1 MNKFFK
7 RTAVASLLFLA
18 GSALAVENITQASQ
32 IPQLKEE
39 TQHATVSERVT
50 SRFTRSHYRQFDLD
64 ENFSAKIFDRY
75 LNLLDYSHNVLL
87 ASDVEQ
93 FVSRKKQIGDELRT
107 GKLDVFYDLYNL
119 AQQRRFERYQ
129 YALKVLEKPMNFTG
143 NDTFNVDRSKSP
155 WPANVTELNSLWDSK
170 VKFDELSLKLT
181 GKTDQEIRET
191 LTKRYQFAIRRLAQ
205 SNSEDVFSLA
215 MTAFAHEIDPHTN
228 YLSPRN
234 TEQFNTEMSLSLEG
248 IGAVLQMD
256 DDYTVINSMVAGGPA
271 AKSKTITVGDR
282 IVGVGQTGKPMVDVI
297 GWRLDDVVALIKG
310 PKGSKVRL
318 EILPAGKGTKTRVV
332 TLTRERIRL
341 EDRAVKL
348 TIKTVGKDKV
358 GVLDIPGFYVGLTD
372 DVKVQLQK
380 MEKQNVKGVI
390 IDLRS
395 NGGGALTEAVSLSGL
410 FIPSGP
416 VVQVRDNNGKVRED
430 SDTDGVVYYKGPLVV
445 MVDRFSASASEIF
458 AAAMQDY
465 GRALIVGEPTFGKGT
480 VQQYRS
486 LNRIYD
492 QMLRP
497 EWPALGSVQYT
508 IQKFYRIN
516 GGSTQRKGVTPD
528 IMMPTGTEET
538 ETGEKF
544 EDNALPWDSINAATY
559 VKSGDLTQFEPQLLK
574 LHQDRIA
581 ADPEFQYIMKD
592 IARFNAL
599 KDKRNIVSLNLAQRE
614 KENQEDDATRL
625 ERINDRYKREGKA
638 TLKKLEDLPKD
649 YQEPDPYLDE
659 TVHIALDFAK
669 MQQDKPAEQPAPAK

>member
-1 MNKFFK
+1 MNTFFK
-7 RTAVASLLFLA
+7 LTALA
-18 GSALAVENITQASQ
+18 GLFAITGHAFAVDEITRVDQ
-32 IPQLKEE
+32 IPVLKEE

-64 ENFSAKIFDRY
+64 PAFSTKIFDRY

-93 FVSRKKQIGDELRT
+93 FAKKQSEVGDELRS
-107 GKLDVFYDLYNL
+107 GKLDLFYDLYNL
-119 AQQRRFERYQ
+119 SQKRRFERYQ
-129 YALKVLEKPMNFTG
+129 YALKVLERPMDFTG
-143 NDTFNVDRSKSP
+143 NDTFNLDRSKSP
-155 WPANVTELNSLWDSK
+155 WPKDESELNSLWDSK
-170 VKFDELSLKLT
+170 VKYDELSLKLT
-181 GKTDQEIRET
+181 GKDEKEIRET
-191 LTKRYQFAIRRLAQ
+191 LTRRYKFAIRRLAQ
-205 SNSEDVFSLA
+205 TNSEDVFSLA

-271 AKSKTITVGDR
+271 AKSKAISVGDR
-282 IVGVGQTGKPMVDVI
+282 IVGVGQPGQNTVDVI

-318 EILPAGKGTKTRVV
+318 EVLPAGKGTKTRVV

-341 EDRAVKL
+341 EDRAVKMSV
-348 TIKTVGKDKV
+348 KTVGKDKV

-380 MEKQNVKGVI
+380 LEKQNVKSVI
-390 IDLRS
+390 IDLRT

-410 FIPSGP
+410 FIPAGP

-430 SDTDGVVYYKGPLVV
+430 ADTDGVVYYKGPLVV
-445 MVDRFSASASEIF
+445 LVDRFSASASEIF

-465 GRALIVGEPTFGKGT
+465 SRALVVGEPTFGKGT

-508 IQKFYRIN
+508 IQKFYRVN

-528 IMMPTGTEET
+528 IIMPTGNEET

-544 EDNALPWDSINAATY
+544 EDNALPWDSVNAATY
-559 VKSGDLTQFEPQLLK
+559 VKSGDMTPFGPPLLK
-574 LHQDRIA
+574 QHDDRIGK
-581 ADPEFQYIMKD
+581 DPEFQYIAKD

-599 KDKRNIVSLNLAQRE
+599 KAKRNIVSLNYALRL
-614 KENQEDDATRL
+614 KENEEDDATRL
-625 ERINDRYKREGKA
+625 ARINDRFKREGKPGI
-638 TLKKLEDLPKD
+638 KKLDDLPKD

-659 TVHIALDFAK
+659 TVKIAIDLAQLEKDH
-669 MQQDKPAEQPAPAK
+669 PASDPAPTK

>member
-1 MNKFFK
+1 MNTFFK
-7 RTAVASLLFLA
+7 LTALA
-18 GSALAVENITQASQ
+18 GLFAITGHAFAVDDITRVDQ
-32 IPQLKEE
+32 IPVLKEE

-64 ENFSAKIFDRY
+64 QAFSAKIFDRY

-93 FVSRKKQIGDELRT
+93 FAKRKSEVGDELRS
-107 GKLDVFYDLYNL
+107 GKLDLFYDLYNL
-119 AQQRRFERYQ
+119 SQKRRFERYQ
-129 YALKVLEKPMNFTG
+129 YALKVLERPMDFTG
-143 NDTFNVDRSKSP
+143 NDTFNLDRSKAP
-155 WPANVTELNSLWDSK
+155 WPKDEAELNALWDGK
-170 VKFDELSLKLT
+170 VKYDELSLKLT
-181 GKTDQEIRET
+181 GKDEKEIRET
-191 LTKRYQFAIRRLAQ
+191 LNRRYKFAIRRLAQ
-205 SNSEDVFSLA
+205 TNSEDVFSLA

-271 AKSKTITVGDR
+271 SKSKAISVGDR
-282 IVGVGQTGKPMVDVI
+282 IVGVGQTGKSMVDVI

-318 EILPAGKGTKTRVV
+318 EILPAGKGTKTRIV

-341 EDRAVKL
+341 EDRAVKMSV
-348 TIKTVGKDKV
+348 KTVGKEKV

-380 MEKQNVKGVI
+380 LEKQNVSSVI

-395 NGGGALTEAVSLSGL
+395 NG
-410 FIPSGP
+410 
-416 VVQVRDNNGKVRED
+416 
-430 SDTDGVVYYKGPLVV
+430 
-445 MVDRFSASASEIF
+445 
-458 AAAMQDY
+458 

-508 IQKFYRIN
+508 IQKFYRVN

-544 EDNALPWDSINAATY
+544 EDNALPWDSIDAATF
-559 VKSGDLTQFEPQLLK
+559 VKSGDMKQFGPELLK
-574 LHQDRIA
+574 NHNDRIGK
-581 ADPEFQYIMKD
+581 DPEFQYIMKD

-599 KDKRNIVSLNLAQRE
+599 KAKRNIVSLNYAQRE
-614 KENQEDDATRL
+614 KENNEDDATRL
-625 ERINDRYKREGKA
+625 ARINDRFKREGKPL
-638 TLKKLEDLPKD
+638 LKKLDDLPKD

-659 TVHIALDFAK
+659 TVHIALDLAK
-669 MQQDKPAEQPAPAK
+669 LEKEKPAVQPAPTK